1 MAEDA
6 PKFAWSRPRRVP
18 RRFDRTAAIVVK
30 ETRELLRDPVY
41 LGLSF
46 IIPLVMILLFGFGL
60 SLDVKNLP
68 LVFADHDRSPYS
80 RDYIDGYINSEY
92 FNLIAIETEPA
103 TLERWLRSG
112 KARVIIDIP
121 PDFGRRIASRQPVSV
136 GVSIDGS
143 FPTRAGVINGYVA
156 AVNGLYNQRLLREAL
171 GGDGAVLPVQMDL
184 SVWYNPSLESKN
196 TIVPGLLVLI
206 LMLFP
211 AILGALLVVREK
223 ESGTIFN
230 FYASPVRRGEI
241 ILGKLL
247 PYLAVALLDY
257 LMIFILSL
265 LVFQV
270 RFVGSVLTLS
280 LGALLYSV
288 CTIGIGLLISILT
301 RSQLAAMLVTFLVT
315 VTPAF
320 NYSGFITPVGAM
332 DRMGQLIAQFIPA
345 THFMTLV
352 RGSYLKGL
360 GLDFYWP
367 QLLALAVYTLV
378 LYSLCWLLLRK
389 RIG

>member
-1 MAEDA
+1 M
-6 PKFAWSRPRRVP
+6 PRPRSRL
-18 RRFDRTAAIVVK
+18 AAIVVK

-46 IIPLVMILLFGFGL
+46 VIPLVMIVLFGFGL

-80 RDYIDGYINSEY
+80 RDYIDGYVHSEY
-92 FNLIAIETEPA
+92 FTLVGVETDPA
-103 TLERWLRSG
+103 TLERLLRSG
-112 KARVIIDIP
+112 EARVIIDIP
-121 PDFGRRIASRQPVSV
+121 PDFGRQIAGHQPTQV
-136 GVSIDGS
+136 GVTVDGS
-143 FPTRAGVINGYVA
+143 FPSRAGVINAYVA
-156 AVNGLYNQRLLREAL
+156 AVNALYNQRLLREVR
-171 GGDGAVLPVQMDL
+171 GEGTVLPVQMDL

-211 AILGALLVVREK
+211 AILGALLIARET

-230 FYASPVRRGEI
+230 FYASPVRRVEI

-257 LMIFILSL
+257 LLIYAISR
-265 LVFQV
+265 LVFEV
-270 RFVGSVLTLS
+270 RFVGSFVILS
-280 LGALLYSV
+280 LGAVLYSV
-288 CTIGIGLLISILT
+288 CTIGVGLLISILS
-301 RSQLAAMLVTFLVT
+301 RSQLTAMLTTFLVT

-320 NYSGFITPVGAM
+320 NYSGFLTPVAAM
-332 DRMGQLIAQFIPA
+332 DPLGQFISRLIPA
-345 THFMTLV
+345 THFMTVV

-360 GLDFYWP
+360 GVDFYWP
-367 QLLALAVYTLV
+367 SLAALAVYAAVAYGLA
-378 LYSLCWLLLRK
+378 LLLLRK

>member
-1 MAEDA
+1 MADGA
-6 PKFAWSRPRRVP
+6 PELAQGRFWLVP
-18 RRFDRTAAIVVK
+18 RMFERTAAIVVK

-46 IIPLVMILLFGFGL
+46 VIPLIMILLFGFGL

-80 RDYIDGYINSEY
+80 RDYIDGYVHSEY
-92 FNLIAIETEPA
+92 FMLIAVETDPA
-103 TLERWLRSG
+103 RLERWLRSG
-112 KARVIIDIP
+112 EARVIIDIP
-121 PDFGRRIASRQPVSV
+121 PDFGRRIASRQPASV
-136 GVSIDGS
+136 GVTVDGS

-156 AVNGLYNQRLLREAL
+156 AVNALYNQRLLREAL
-171 GGDGAVLPVQMDL
+171 GGDGVVLPVQMDL

-223 ESGTIFN
+223 ETGTIFN

-247 PYLAVALLDY
+247 PYLAVALIDY
-257 LMIFILSL
+257 LLIFILSL

-280 LGALLYSV
+280 LGAFLYSV
-288 CTIGIGLLISILT
+288 CTIGVGLLISIVT
-301 RSQLAAMLVTFLVT
+301 RTQLAAMLVTFLAT

-320 NYSGFITPVGAM
+320 NYSGFLTPVGAM
-332 DRMGQLIAQFIPA
+332 DRLGQSIAQFIPA
-345 THFMTLV
+345 THFMSLV
-352 RGSYLKGL
+352 RGSYMKGL
-360 GLDFYWP
+360 GLGFYWP
-367 QLLALAVYTLV
+367 QLLALTAYAAVVYG
-378 LYSLCWLLLRK
+378 LCWLLLKK

>member
-1 MAEDA
+1 
-6 PKFAWSRPRRVP
+6 
-18 RRFDRTAAIVVK
+18 
-30 ETRELLRDPVY
+30 
-41 LGLSF
+41 
-46 IIPLVMILLFGFGL
+46 
-60 SLDVKNLP
+60 
-68 LVFADHDRSPYS
+68 
-80 RDYIDGYINSEY
+80 
-92 FNLIAIETEPA
+92 
-103 TLERWLRSG
+103 
-112 KARVIIDIP
+112 
-121 PDFGRRIASRQPVSV
+121 
-136 GVSIDGS
+136 
-143 FPTRAGVINGYVA
+143 
-156 AVNGLYNQRLLREAL
+156 
-171 GGDGAVLPVQMDL
+171 MDL

-230 FYASPVRRGEI
+230 FYASPVRRDEI

-247 PYLAVALLDY
+247 PYLGVALLDY

-270 RFVGSVLTLS
+270 RFIGSVLTLS

-288 CTIGIGLLISILT
+288 CTIGVGLLISILT
-301 RSQLAAMLVTFLVT
+301 RSQMAAMLVTFLAT

-320 NYSGFITPVGAM
+320 NYSGFIMPVGAM

-352 RGSYLKGL
+352 RGSYMKGL

>member
-1 MAEDA
+1 MAELA
-6 PKFAWSRPRRVP
+6 GGRWRLRHALE
-18 RRFDRTAAIVVK
+18 RTAAIAAK

-46 IIPLVMILLFGFGL
+46 VIPLVMILLFGFGL

-80 RDYIDGYINSEY
+80 RDYIDAYVHSEY
-92 FNLIAIETEPA
+92 FNLIGVETDPA
-103 TLERWLRSG
+103 QLNRLLRAG
-112 KARVIIDIP
+112 TARVIIDIP
-121 PDFGRRIASRQPVSV
+121 PDFGRRIASSEPVSI
-136 GVSIDGS
+136 GVTVDGS
-143 FPTRAGVINGYVA
+143 FPSRAGVINGYVA
-156 AVNGLYNQRLLREAL
+156 AVNALYNERLLREAR
-171 GGDGAVLPVQMDL
+171 GEATVLPVQMDL

-230 FYASPVRRGEI
+230 FFASPVRRGEI

-257 LMIFILSL
+257 LMIFVLSL
-265 LVFQV
+265 VVFQV
-270 RFVGSVLTLS
+270 RFVGSVFVLS

-288 CTIGIGLLISILT
+288 CTIGIGMLISILT
-301 RSQLAAMLVTFLVT
+301 RTQLAAMLVTFLAT

-320 NYSGFITPVGAM
+320 NYSGFITPIGAM
-332 DRMGQLIAQFIPA
+332 DRVGQLIAQFIPA
-345 THFMTLV
+345 THFMSVV

-367 QLLALAVYTLV
+367 QLGALAVYTV
-378 LYSLCWLLLRK
+378 IVYGLCWMFLKK

>member
-1 MAEDA
+1 MAEHA
-6 PKFAWSRPRRVP
+6 PPPAGGRWRLPHALE
-18 RRFDRTAAIVVK
+18 RTAAIAVK

-46 IIPLVMILLFGFGL
+46 VIPLVMILLFGFGL

-80 RDYIDGYINSEY
+80 RDYIDAYVHSEY
-92 FNLIAIETEPA
+92 FNLIAVDTDPA
-103 TLERWLRSG
+103 QLDRLLRAG
-112 KARVIIDIP
+112 TARVIIDIP
-121 PDFGRRIASRQPVSV
+121 PDFGRRIASSEPVSI
-136 GVSIDGS
+136 GVTVDGS

-156 AVNGLYNQRLLREAL
+156 AVNALYNERLLREAR
-171 GGDGAVLPVQMDL
+171 GEGTVLPVQMDL

-230 FYASPVRRGEI
+230 FFASPVRRGEI

-257 LMIFILSL
+257 LMIFGLSL

-270 RFVGSVLTLS
+270 RFVGSVFVLS
-280 LGALLYSV
+280 VGALLYSV
-288 CTIGIGLLISILT
+288 CTIGIGMLISILT
-301 RSQLAAMLVTFLVT
+301 RTQLAAMLVTFLAT

-332 DRMGQLIAQFIPA
+332 DRVGQLIAQFIPA
-345 THFMTLV
+345 THFMSVV

-367 QLLALAVYTLV
+367 QLGALAVYTV
-378 LYSLCWLLLRK
+378 VVYGLCWVFLKK

>member
-1 MAEDA
+1 MADDA
-6 PKFAWSRPRRVP
+6 PERTQGRLRLLPRM
-18 RRFDRTAAIVVK
+18 FDRTAAIVVK
-30 ETRELLRDPVY
+30 ETRELLRDPIY

-80 RDYIDGYINSEY
+80 RDYIDGYVHSEY
-92 FNLIAIETEPA
+92 FTLVAIETDPA
-103 TLERWLRSG
+103 RLEYWRRSG
-112 KARVIIDIP
+112 KARIIIDIP
-121 PDFGRRIASRQPVSV
+121 PDFGRLIASRQPASV
-136 GVSIDGS
+136 GVTVDGS
-143 FPTRAGVINGYVA
+143 FPTYGGVINGYVTA
-156 AVNGLYNQRLLREAL
+156 INALYNQRLLRQAL
-171 GGDGAVLPVQMDL
+171 GGDGVVLPVQMDL

-241 ILGKLL
+241 IVGKVL
-247 PYLAVALLDY
+247 PYLVVALIDY
-257 LMIFILSL
+257 VLIFVLSL

-288 CTIGIGLLISILT
+288 CTIGVGLLISIVT

-320 NYSGFITPVGAM
+320 NYSGFLTPVGAM
-332 DRMGQLIAQFIPA
+332 DRLGQLIAQLIPA
-345 THFMTLV
+345 THFMSLV
-352 RGSYLKGL
+352 RGSYLKDLGL
-360 GLDFYWP
+360 GFYWP
-367 QLLALAVYTLV
+367 QLAALAAYALVVYG
-378 LYSLCWLLLRK
+378 LCWLLLK
-389 RIG
+389 KKIG

>member
-1 MAEDA
+1 MAKPA
-6 PKFAWSRPRRVP
+6 SRLR
-18 RRFDRTAAIVVK
+18 AIVVK

-46 IIPLVMILLFGFGL
+46 VIPLVMILLFGFGL

-80 RDYIDGYINSEY
+80 RDYIDGYVHSEY
-92 FNLIAIETEPA
+92 FNLIAVDTDP
-103 TLERWLRSG
+103 TRLERLLRSG
-112 KARVIIDIP
+112 TARVIIDIP
-121 PDFGRRIASRQPVSV
+121 PDFGRQIASRLPTEV
-136 GVSIDGS
+136 GVTIDGS

-156 AVNGLYNQRLLREAL
+156 AVNALYNQRLLQQVRGE
-171 GGDGAVLPVQMDL
+171 GTVLPVQMDL

-196 TIVPGLLVLI
+196 AIVPGLLVLI

-230 FYASPVRRGEI
+230 FYASPVRRIEI

-257 LMIFILSL
+257 LLIFVLSL
-265 LVFQV
+265 LVFRV
-270 RFVGSVLTLS
+270 RFVGSVIVLS

-301 RSQLAAMLVTFLVT
+301 RSQLAAMLVTFLAT

-332 DRMGQLIAQFIPA
+332 DRLGQWIAQLIPA
-345 THFMTLV
+345 THFMTVV

-360 GLDFYWP
+360 GLAFYWP
-367 QLLALAVYTLV
+367 HLTALAVYTAV
-378 LYSLCWLLLRK
+378 VYGLCWAFLRK

>member
-1 MAEDA
+1 MAKPA
-6 PKFAWSRPRRVP
+6 SRLR
-18 RRFDRTAAIVVK
+18 AIVVK

-46 IIPLVMILLFGFGL
+46 VIPLVMILLFGFGL

-80 RDYIDGYINSEY
+80 RDYIDGYVHSEY
-92 FNLIAIETEPA
+92 FNLIGVETDPA
-103 TLERWLRSG
+103 VLERLLRSG
-112 KARVIIDIP
+112 TARVIIDIP
-121 PDFGRRIASRQPVSV
+121 PDFGRQIASGQPTEV
-136 GVSIDGS
+136 GVTIDGS

-156 AVNGLYNQRLLREAL
+156 AVNALYNQRLLQQVRGEAT
-171 GGDGAVLPVQMDL
+171 VLPVQMDL

-196 TIVPGLLVLI
+196 AIVPGLLVLI

-257 LMIFILSL
+257 LLIFVLSL
-265 LVFQV
+265 LVFRV
-270 RFVGSVLTLS
+270 RFVGSVFVLS

-301 RSQLAAMLVTFLVT
+301 RSQLAAMLVTFLAT

-332 DRMGQLIAQFIPA
+332 DRLGQWIAQLIPA
-345 THFMTLV
+345 THFMSVV

-360 GLDFYWP
+360 GLEFYWP
-367 QLLALAVYTLV
+367 QLAALAVYTV
-378 LYSLCWLLLRK
+378 VVYALCWAFLKK